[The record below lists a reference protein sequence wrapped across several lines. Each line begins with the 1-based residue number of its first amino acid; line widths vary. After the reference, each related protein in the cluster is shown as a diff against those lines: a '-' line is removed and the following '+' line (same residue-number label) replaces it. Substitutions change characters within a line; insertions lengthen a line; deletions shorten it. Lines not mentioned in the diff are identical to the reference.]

1 MKKRMVDLE
10 NQIALQNADLNKI
23 SNNSNQKEE
32 QLNNDITDYINQINE
47 LKNEMDVLNNIIT
60 NLTEE
65 KENNAIKISSL
76 LHENEK
82 LKQNIKNNNNSQNN
96 ENEKMNNKKYEEIIL
111 KLKKNMLSLKEENK
125 SLEEI
130 ILKQESEVSQLSS
143 KVIEVQKVL
152 IQKDKE
158 LQESIEYSAKLTSSI
173 NFHKNEIIKIKQKQS
188 QNEVNKTDKNSEII
202 MNLQKELQNMK
213 KNLEMKENKLNI
225 LSGNNKN
232 LQDKLNKL
240 TQIIKNEL
248 NMNNGNTN
256 HKINNNANTKYSN
269 KNKSN
274 IHSSYKNYYT
284 NKMSISKPQSQLKNK
299 TTRVSVPLNSI
310 SSNLPKNINVIN
322 NNIENYKE
330 NIKNIGNN
338 KNTQYKRQN
347 IEDTMRKI
355 GGLENEVIMPV
366 KSPEILHYRHKIQYP
381 VSETKNSKR
390 ILAGYFKPKSHE
402 IVNIKYCPVQPAI
415 CDEIVEFIREKAFDY
430 GISGFNEKKHSGDLR
445 HIVLRVSADNGK
457 ILVTLVINS
466 TKVFPRLK
474 DFCEAIFNEFE
485 LVTGV
490 CINFNPKKTNVILGD
505 KTECVAGKDYII
517 ERILGKTF
525 KIGANTFFQ
534 INPKSAENIFAHV
547 KNHIAKNFDCPT
559 ILDAYSGVSAFG
571 ITVSDVAKEVV
582 CVEENREACELAH
595 EIEREN
601 KVKNIEIN
609 NMDAEVFFK
618 REKRKFDIVI
628 LDPPRSGCTEA
639 SLDNALKVCAKE
651 IIYVSCNPATLAR
664 DLKYL
669 TSKGAKVIGA
679 IQPFDMFCH
688 TYHIENVAIIKVP
701 SL

>member
-125 SLEEI
+125 SLEEV

-143 KVIEVQKVL
+143 KVIEVEKVL

-248 NMNNGNTN
+248 NMNNGNTD
-256 HKINNNANTKYSN
+256 HKISNNANTKYSN

-274 IHSSYKNYYT
+274 IHSSYNNYYT

-330 NIKNIGNN
+330 NIKNFGNN

-347 IEDTMRKI
+347 IEDKKLYIVSKQKI
-355 GGLENEVIMPV
+355 KSKTPGKLISSKNQLPEDNTIKKYINNNLNRINNDYKTGIKISKSNINEKYKQIESKYKEEKKEV
-366 KSPEILHYRHKIQYP
+366 
-381 VSETKNSKR
+381 TKEDT
-390 ILAGYFKPKSHE
+390 L
-402 IVNIKYCPVQPAI
+402 
-415 CDEIVEFIREKAFDY
+415 
-430 GISGFNEKKHSGDLR
+430 FNED
-445 HIVLRVSADNGK
+445 D
-457 ILVTLVINS
+457 INS
-466 TKVFPRLK
+466 
-474 DFCEAIFNEFE
+474 
-485 LVTGV
+485 
-490 CINFNPKKTNVILGD
+490 IN
-505 KTECVAGKDYII
+505 
-517 ERILGKTF
+517 
-525 KIGANTFFQ
+525 
-534 INPKSAENIFAHV
+534 IN
-547 KNHIAKNFDCPT
+547 
-559 ILDAYSGVSAFG
+559 
-571 ITVSDVAKEVV
+571 
-582 CVEENREACELAH
+582 
-595 EIEREN
+595 
-601 KVKNIEIN
+601 
-609 NMDAEVFFK
+609 
-618 REKRKFDIVI
+618 
-628 LDPPRSGCTEA
+628 
-639 SLDNALKVCAKE
+639 KE
-651 IIYVSCNPATLAR
+651 IINTHNKMEEEINSMPILDNMNSEILKPKKEGRNKAQIIYSKNILEQQSSYGSQEKDFPIIESYCMLLEKEKDNNKEKNKQELNFCLTNNSNTTGYNLANYMDKDR
-664 DLKYL
+664 GNESNLEAKQVEDLKECVNKIL
-669 TSKGAKVIGA
+669 NE
-679 IQPFDMFCH
+679 F
-688 TYHIENVAIIKVP
+688 
-701 SL
+701 